1 MRLSKGKK
9 EVWFWFSE
17 VIVVKKIMSDKMTD
31 LQESAPIIITLSVV
45 RLASLQVVAFSA

>member
-17 VIVVKKIMSDKMTD
+17 VIVVKKIICDKMTD
-31 LQESAPIIITLSVV
+31 LQESAPIIITLCVL
-45 RLASLQVVAFSA
+45 RLASLQDAAFSA